1 MSTSNASAVVSPSWR
16 VAVGLVAATVG
27 FLAVLVGVALSAW
40 GEIHTV
46 YRVPILAVPAVGLAA
61 VVAGS
66 VLIGRE
72 RSTG

>member
-1 MSTSNASAVVSPSWR
+1 MSAPNASAVVSPSWR

-27 FLAVLVGVALSAW
+27 FLAVLVGVALYAW

-46 YRVPILAVPAVGLAA
+46 YRVPTLVVPVIGLAS

-72 RSTG
+72 RTNG

>member
-1 MSTSNASAVVSPSWR
+1 MSASNASAVVSPSWR
-16 VAVGLVAATVG
+16 VAVGLVAVTAG
-27 FLAVLVGVALSAW
+27 FLAVLVGVALYAW
-40 GEIHTV
+40 GEVHTV
-46 YRVPILAVPAVGLAA
+46 YRVPTLVVSVAGLAA